1 MATSREYLAFMLD
14 QLSGLDGTTHRG
26 MMGEYLLYYR
36 GRIAACLC
44 DDRLLVKPVPAALR
58 LLPGARRE
66 PPYEGA
72 KEMLLVENVDDREFL
87 RALFE
92 AMYEELPL
100 PKPKK

>member
-14 QLSGLDGTTHRG
+14 QLSGLDGITNRG

-36 GRIAACLC
+36 GRIAAYLC